1 MNRAPS
7 WMSAFVACGLL
18 CSLASGCSEFEVKNK
33 IPVAVAT
40 AVVGGM
46 PVNVAKPIPFMG
58 QPVAVTL
65 NSQASK
71 DPDGSIKRYLWMR
84 TDVSPNQRYA
94 GNGMVDGGAFEA
106 FPGDPPMGTPNPV
119 VMLGLG
125 KHRYSLWVIDN
136 KGLTSAPANLAFEIK
151 VASNYMPDMACM
163 AKYPNPNAACAEC
176 VCSPM
181 ANMGC
186 LELYKNCFENAD
198 PMFSTL
204 CDGITKC
211 AIAGKCVGSACYAPA
226 PLCQTQIMDA
236 AIYMGAMF
244 PASCSGAAESN
255 PCAAASKLGACTNFD
270 GSAPPVDGPCRS
282 VCKF

>member
-1 MNRAPS
+1 
-7 WMSAFVACGLL
+7 MSVFVACALSGGL
-18 CSLASGCSEFEVKNK
+18 CSLGGCSEFEVKNK
-33 IPVAVAT
+33 LPIAVAT

-46 PVNVAKPIPFMG
+46 PVVPGKPVPYDG
-58 QPVAVTL
+58 QPIAVTL

-71 DPDGSIKRYLWMR
+71 DPDGSIKRTLWLR
-84 TDVSPNQRYA
+84 TDVSPNERFA
-94 GNGMVDGGAFEA
+94 GNGMVDGGAFESYG
-106 FPGDPPMGTPNPV
+106 GDPPAGANPV
-119 VMLGLG
+119 VTLGLG
-125 KHRYSLWVIDN
+125 THRFSLWVTDN
-136 KGLTSAPANLAFEIK
+136 KGLTSAPSSVSFEIK
-151 VASNYMPDMACM
+151 VASNYMPDAACL
-163 AKYPNPNAACAEC
+163 AKYPNTNKACAEC

-186 LELYKNCFENAD
+186 LELYKTCYENAD
-198 PMFSTL
+198 AMFSTL

-244 PASCSGAAESN
+244 PASCSGEGATN

-270 GSAPPVDGPCRS
+270 AMMVDGPCRA